1 MDILLSLILG
11 ISLGIMMTSFLLWS
25 LGIEDE

>member
-1 MDILLSLILG
+1 MDILISLILG